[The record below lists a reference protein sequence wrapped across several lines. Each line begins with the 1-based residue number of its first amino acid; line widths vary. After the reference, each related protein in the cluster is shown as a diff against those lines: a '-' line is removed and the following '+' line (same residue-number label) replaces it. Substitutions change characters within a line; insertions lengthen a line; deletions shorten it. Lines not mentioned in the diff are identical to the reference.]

1 MKKVF
6 SILAIVAFGLGS
18 AYAGCGKIE
27 TTEGKLKSFDE
38 STKVAIVETKEGKTT
53 KVTLTPTSKGA
64 DKVEK
69 LVGKDVKVST
79 SHGKVTEI
87 DKA

>member
-1 MKKVF
+1 MKKVV
-6 SILAIVAFGLGS
+6 SVLAIAAIGLGS

-27 TTEGKLKSFDE
+27 TTEGKLKSFDAA
-38 STKVAIVETKEGKTT
+38 SKVATIETKEGQSK
-53 KVTLTPTSKGA
+53 KVTLTPTTKGA

-69 LVGKDVKVST
+69 LVGKEVKVST
-79 SHGKVTEI
+79 SHGKATEI